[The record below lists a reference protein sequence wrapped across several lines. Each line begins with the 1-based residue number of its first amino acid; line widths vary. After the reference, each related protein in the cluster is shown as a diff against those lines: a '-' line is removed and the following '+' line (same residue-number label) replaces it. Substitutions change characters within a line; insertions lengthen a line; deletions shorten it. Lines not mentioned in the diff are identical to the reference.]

1 MTDLFEQAEDRLRAA
16 IDDVAKDI
24 ACGTLTKSYLFAAM
38 ERLHG
43 DTSANGA
50 WTQRDAYD
58 LLEAALTSHQLSQSI
73 CSLGQIA
80 VLSKLVDA
88 MPTHTVRSE
97 DQIRYQQFSTPA
109 DLAALAA
116 LAGQPRASDIVLEPS
131 AGHGALVSTLPPV
144 AELHL
149 NELDAGRRSKLSVLF
164 PSATIT
170 GIDGAML
177 TSLAAHDLRPTLI
190 LMNPPF
196 SRSQGRGVDEFA
208 AVRHIRAGLAKLAQ
222 GGRLVAVM
230 PDWFT
235 TSAKMLRI
243 YEETFANCT
252 VQTSCRLARCY
263 HKQGTSVAVRLYVVD
278 KIPGSIKPSVL
289 ARNTVADLAAEF
301 PLVKRASI
309 QVAGRTPGLQ
319 SAKPKGATLFRAM
332 RHKPRTAP
340 AVQRTVA
347 SRAIVDIGYETLAT
361 PRALGTQAGVYVP
374 YRPSRIEITGAAP
387 HPTPLVESVA
397 MGSIPAPVPEYVP
410 QLHDRILERA
420 HLSEAQ
426 IETVIYAGNAWLQF
440 LPGKFKPSDEGV
452 GLTLSEE
459 GRSYRKGYS

>member
-170 GIDGAML
+170 GIT
-177 TSLAAHDLRPTLI
+177 TSLHPNPTCTWT
-190 LMNPPF
+190 LMC
-196 SRSQGRGVDEFA
+196 SG
-208 AVRHIRAGLAKLAQ
+208 
-222 GGRLVAVM
+222 
-230 PDWFT
+230 
-235 TSAKMLRI
+235 
-243 YEETFANCT
+243 
-252 VQTSCRLARCY
+252 
-263 HKQGTSVAVRLYVVD
+263 
-278 KIPGSIKPSVL
+278 
-289 ARNTVADLAAEF
+289 
-301 PLVKRASI
+301 
-309 QVAGRTPGLQ
+309 
-319 SAKPKGATLFRAM
+319 
-332 RHKPRTAP
+332 
-340 AVQRTVA
+340 
-347 SRAIVDIGYETLAT
+347 
-361 PRALGTQAGVYVP
+361 
-374 YRPSRIEITGAAP
+374 
-387 HPTPLVESVA
+387 
-397 MGSIPAPVPEYVP
+397 
-410 QLHDRILERA
+410 
-420 HLSEAQ
+420 
-426 IETVIYAGNAWLQF
+426 
-440 LPGKFKPSDEGV
+440 
-452 GLTLSEE
+452 
-459 GRSYRKGYS
+459 